1 MSLIKPSGRIKTMIT
16 NNTSPKDILN
26 NSPMSSAQLFIVA
39 IMIFLNAL
47 DGFDVLAISFASPGI
62 AEAWGINRAELGIV
76 LSMELIGMAFG
87 SIFLGRVA
95 DKYGRRPM
103 LLGCLMVMSSGM
115 LLATTA
121 TDSIQLS
128 IWRVYTGIG
137 IGGMLAST
145 NAATAEFSN
154 NKHRHICISLMVIG
168 YPLGGIFG
176 GIIASNLLEQNPWQ
190 SVFYF
195 GAVVTSLM
203 IPIVYFM
210 VPESVQWLSTKRP
223 ENALDKINK
232 SLGKLKH
239 KTISVL
245 TDENVNADPKAKSKN
260 SIFSPALF
268 KTTMILSAAYFFHIT
283 TFYFILKW
291 TPKIVAD
298 MGFASSLA
306 GNVLVWANT
315 GGALGGAIFGLVAM
329 KVGLKRTTILTLI
342 LAAVGV
348 TIFGQTSAEIDQ
360 LSMLA
365 ALAGFFTNAGVTG
378 LYAIVAIAFTADM
391 RATGTGFVIGIGR
404 GGAVLSPIIAGF
416 LFEMGSSLAAVA
428 MVMATGSIIAAV
440 FLFFLKLKT
449 EKAS

>member
-329 KVGLKRTTILTLI
+329 KVGLKRTTISTLV
-342 LAAVGV
+342 LAAIGV
-348 TIFGQTSAEIDQ
+348 TIFGQTSAEIDR

-378 LYAIVAIAFTADM
+378 LYAIVAMAFTADM